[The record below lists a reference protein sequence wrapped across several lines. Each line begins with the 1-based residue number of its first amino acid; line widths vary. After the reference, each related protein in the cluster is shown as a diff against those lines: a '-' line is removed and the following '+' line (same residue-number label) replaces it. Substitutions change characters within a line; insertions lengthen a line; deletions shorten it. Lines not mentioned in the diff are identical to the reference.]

1 MFPESAFWN
10 FSLGLYARP
19 GVAEACLALQAR
31 RGIDVNLLFC
41 CLWLGL
47 AGKRLGKRDVSRMRT
62 RVRALHEGVV
72 KPLREARTVLKR
84 LLSDE
89 DEALRP
95 LVGALR
101 AAVKKSELDAEH
113 LEQVMLDRLWPQPAA
128 EGGSPELAR
137 ANALAYLATAGGRPG
152 RQDAADLERI
162 VEFLPSPD
170 SAKLNGG
177 EPQKPARKRPLARSG
192 QGRTI

>member
-10 FSLGLYARP
+10 FSLRLYARP

-47 AGKRLGKRDVSRMRT
+47 AGKRLSKRDVSRMKA
-62 RVRALHEGVV
+62 RVRALHDGAV

-84 LLSDE
+84 LLNDE

-95 LVGALR
+95 VIGALR

-113 LEQVMLDRLWPQPAA
+113 LEQVMLGRLWPESVA

-137 ANALAYLATAGGRPG
+137 ANAMAYLATAGGRPG
-152 RQDAADLERI
+152 RLDAADLERI
-162 VEFLPSPD
+162 VESLPSAD
-170 SAKLNGG
+170 LAKLNGG
-177 EPQKPARKRPLARSG
+177 GRPRPARKRLLARSG

>member
-10 FSLGLYARP
+10 FSLRLYGRP
-19 GVAEACLALQAR
+19 GVAPACLALQAR
-31 RGIDVNLLFC
+31 RDIDVNLLFC

-47 AGKRLGKRDVSRMRT
+47 AGKRLGKRDVSRMMA
-62 RVRALHEGVV
+62 RVRALNEGVV

-95 LVGALR
+95 VIGALR

-113 LEQVMLDRLWPQPAA
+113 LEQVMLDRLWPESVA
-128 EGGSPELAR
+128 EGGLPELAR
-137 ANALAYLATAGGRPG
+137 ANAMAYLATAGGRPG
-152 RQDAADLERI
+152 RLDAADLERI
-162 VEFLPSPD
+162 VESLPSAD
-170 SAKLNGG
+170 LAKLNGG
-177 EPQKPARKRPLARSG
+177 GRPRPARKRLLARSG